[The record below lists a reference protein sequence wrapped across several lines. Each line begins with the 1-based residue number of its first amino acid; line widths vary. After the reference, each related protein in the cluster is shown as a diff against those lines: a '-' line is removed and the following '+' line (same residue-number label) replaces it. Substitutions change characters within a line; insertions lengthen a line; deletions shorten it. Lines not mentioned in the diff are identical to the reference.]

1 MIFYE
6 VLLIN
11 YYYFFGWISYFTWVD
26 KKECNRFGLVD
37 VEGNFCTEL
46 RISVLAYWAPK
57 STCKEGTLNWPIAF
71 AFGFVRSGFCVW
83 DVRNKGNKKK
93 DLFFIF
99 YFFLHQTE
107 ILLKDQSSTK
117 TNKKSKTNTDLVF
130 NTKYRATQQKI

>member
-26 KKECNRFGLVD
+26 KKECNRFGLVN
-37 VEGNFCTEL
+37 VEGNFCTKP

-93 DLFFIF
+93 IFIF